1 MAVESQEAVDND
13 NHVHGTLY
21 VGILVSVVSTAV
33 SRMKT
38 GAGEA
43 CRTGVCREKLGSA
56 NIFPVFLAFSEISH
70 CDSG

>member
-1 MAVESQEAVDND
+1 MLSGVFSVCRVWLVMAVESQEAVDND

-43 CRTGVCREKLGSA
+43 CRTRGVQGKTGIC
-56 NIFPVFLAFSEISH
+56 
-70 CDSG
+70 

>member
-43 CRTGVCREKLGSA
+43 CRTRGVQGKTGIC
-56 NIFPVFLAFSEISH
+56 
-70 CDSG
+70 